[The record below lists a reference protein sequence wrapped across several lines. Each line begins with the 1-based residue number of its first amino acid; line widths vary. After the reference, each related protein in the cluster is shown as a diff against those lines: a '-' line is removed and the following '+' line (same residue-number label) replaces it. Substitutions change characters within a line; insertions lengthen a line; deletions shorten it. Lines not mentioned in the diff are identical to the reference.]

1 MKRFKNILLAYDGKT
16 DASAALTRALDL
28 ARTNEA
34 VLTVL
39 EVVEDFPGQLEKWM
53 TTKDTRNLKQAIIRD
68 AADRLRTLLKSA
80 VAKGVQVNKE
90 VLVGKPFLEIIRS
103 VLQNGYDLVIV
114 TPRGRGGFGSLFL
127 GSTTRHL
134 MRKCPVPVWAVKQT
148 KKRRYRRILA
158 AVDPSPFHSD
168 QIELSRKIME
178 LAASL
183 AESERAEL
191 HVVHCWSA
199 PLENALRN
207 RSGLPPNEV
216 DKIIR
221 ETRAT
226 HKLGLDTI
234 LKGLNLD
241 KIPHRIHLRK
251 GDPVRLIV
259 DVATKKRMELVVMGT
274 VSRKGLP
281 GVLIGNTAEKVLDSL
296 GCSVLTV
303 KPDGF
308 VSPVTVKE

>member
-16 DASAALTRALDL
+16 EMSAALTRALDL

-39 EVVEDFPGQLEKWM
+39 EVVEEFPGQLKKWM
-53 TTKDTRNLKQAIIRD
+53 TTKDTRDLKEGIIRE
-68 AADRLRTLLKSA
+68 ASDRLGTLLRPA
-80 VAKGVQVNKE
+80 VTKGIRVNKK

-103 VLQNGYDLVIV
+103 VLRHGHDLVII
-114 TPRGRGGFGSLFL
+114 TPRSRGGLGPAFL
-127 GSTTRHL
+127 GSTTRRL

-148 KKRRYRRILA
+148 KKRRYRRIMA

-168 QIELSRKIME
+168 QIELSKKIME

-191 HVVHCWSA
+191 HVVHCWSV
-199 PLENALRN
+199 PFENALRN

-216 DKIIR
+216 DRILR

-226 HKLGLDTI
+226 HKSGLDTI
-234 LKGLNLD
+234 LQGLSLD
-241 KIPHRIHLRK
+241 EIPHRIHLRK
-251 GDPVRLIV
+251 GDPVRLIT

-281 GVLIGNTAEKVLDSL
+281 GVLIGNTAEKVLDQL

-308 VSPVTVKE
+308 ISPVTL

>member
-1 MKRFKNILLAYDGKT
+1 MKRFKRILLAFDGKT
-16 DASAALTRALDL
+16 DPSAALTRALDL
-28 ARTNEA
+28 ARRNEA

-53 TTKDTRNLKQAIIRD
+53 TTKDTRNLKEGIIQE
-68 AADRLRTLLKSA
+68 AADRLGTLLKSI
-80 VAKGVQVNKE
+80 VPKGIQVNKK
-90 VLVGKPFLEIIRS
+90 VVAGKPFLEIIRS
-103 VLQNGYDLVIV
+103 VLQHGHDLVIV
-114 TPRGRGGFGSLFL
+114 TPRSRVGFGSLFL

-178 LAASL
+178 LAISL
-183 AESERAEL
+183 AESEGAEL
-191 HVVHCWSA
+191 HVVHCWSV

-207 RSGLPPNEV
+207 RSGLPPNDV
-216 DKIIR
+216 NKIIR

-226 HKLGLDTI
+226 HKLGLDKI
-234 LKGLNLD
+234 SQGLNLE

-259 DVATKKRMELVVMGT
+259 DVATRKRMELVVMGT
-274 VSRKGLP
+274 VSRKGFP
-281 GVLIGNTAEKVLDSL
+281 GVLIGNTAEKVLDQLS
-296 GCSVLTV
+296 CSVLTV

-308 VSPVTVKE
+308 VSPVILKE